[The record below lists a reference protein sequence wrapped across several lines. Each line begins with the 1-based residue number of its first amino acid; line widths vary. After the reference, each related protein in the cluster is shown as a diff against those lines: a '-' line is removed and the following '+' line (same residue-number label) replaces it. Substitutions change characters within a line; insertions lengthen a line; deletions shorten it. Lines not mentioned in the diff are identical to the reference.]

1 MFIDPPDPNICPVP
15 GLECAQLQNI
25 DRATIQGIEL
35 DLEVI
40 FAKWWTVF
48 GTFAYLEGDNKTTGE
63 PLSSIPPWKVIAG
76 IRYQRSSWWAE
87 TNARYVGRQTRLPTD
102 DPRFETGTEAF
113 TVFDLRGGYDFAFGL
128 GILVSLENILDEL
141 YNEPYNNRPEPGMNL
156 RATVRY
162 RF

>member
-1 MFIDPPDPNICPVP
+1 M
-15 GLECAQLQNI
+15 
-25 DRATIQGIEL
+25 
-35 DLEVI
+35 I

-63 PLSSIPPWKVIAG
+63 PLASIPPWKVIAG
-76 IRYQRSSWWAE
+76 IRYQRSAWWAE
-87 TNARYVGRQTRLPTD
+87 ADIRYVGSQTRLPAD
-102 DPRFETGTEAF
+102 DPRFETGTESF
-113 TVFDLRGGYDFAFGL
+113 TVFDIRGGYDFKFGL
-128 GILVSLENILDEL
+128 GVLVSLENIFDEL